1 MAIGCDAGLVERPD
15 PQPNRARLAEL
26 QRLLLPSKLP
36 DIGCNEAA
44 AAYRAHNHELDLG
57 GDWYDIIDR
66 PESNSVVAIVGD
78 VVGHGVEQ
86 ISVMGQLRSAS
97 NALCGPCAEPHE
109 ILHELDRFAR
119 TVPGA
124 AMATVAIVVTDGSSR
139 ARIALAGHPPP
150 ILISKSGSS
159 RLIETGRRP
168 PLTFGGKTIS
178 AEFDLT
184 VGDLLVLFTD
194 GVFER
199 RGESLDS
206 GLRRLTAF
214 IQEHADASCNE
225 IATSIVDDFG
235 AGAED
240 DQAVIVLRPIHRDD

>member
-1 MAIGCDAGLVERPD
+1 MERPD
-15 PQPNRARLAEL
+15 PKPNRARLAEL

-97 NALCGPCAEPHE
+97 NALCGPCGEPHE
-109 ILHELDRFAR
+109 ILRELDRFAK

-124 AMATVAIVVTDGSSR
+124 AMTTVAILVTDGTSR

-150 ILISKSGSS
+150 ILISRSGTAS
-159 RLIETGRRP
+159 LIETGRRP
-168 PLTFGGKTIS
+168 PLTLGGDTIS
-178 AEFDLT
+178 AEFEFT
-184 VGDLLVLFTD
+184 VGDLIVMYTD

-199 RGESLDS
+199 RGEAIDN

-225 IATSIVDDFG
+225 IATAIVDDFG
-235 AGAED
+235 SEAEY
-240 DQAVIVLRPIHRDD
+240 DQAVIVLRPVHRDD